1 MKKRIFGYIGL
12 LVCVFVLA
20 SCNLFGSTEKE
31 PTEIEK
37 EIPIVEIQSTITE
50 VYNTA
55 SKGCVGIYA
64 TDGEMA
70 SSGSGVV
77 YKYDEANSLYYVVT
91 NSHVIEDMKTFKV
104 LRGKSNYYEA
114 KLVGNDVSNDI
125 AVLTFSLDLF
135 GGDVY
140 VHDIF
145 NYKEE
150 IVSVGQTALVI
161 GCPLGLDNYN
171 TLSTGVV
178 SMVNKTTIMT
188 NAEMNP
194 GNSGGGLFNAA
205 GRLIGINTEKQVYT
219 QGEDDYGNPYD
230 IPVEGMGYAIPLN
243 VVKNCIQAI
252 ERRQTT
258 ITRPVMGVSV
268 ATINKNLI
276 AENTPEYNFYK
287 ETGLVQYLFV
297 AEVTPGS
304 VAEKAGILANDIIV
318 KADGVDLVVH
328 DDIKSIL
335 YSKEIG
341 DTIVLYIYRTTTKQY
356 LTINVTL

>member
-1 MKKRIFGYIGL
+1 MKKRFLSFI
-12 LVCVFVLA
+12 VAFVSVLMLA
-20 SCNLFGSTEKE
+20 SCDIFDTTQKE

-37 EIPIVEIQSTITE
+37 EVPIVEIQSSITE
-50 VYNTA
+50 AYETA

-64 TDGEMA
+64 TDGDVA
-70 SSGSGVV
+70 ASGSGVV
-77 YKYDEANSLYYVVT
+77 YKYDEAKGLYYVVT
-91 NSHVIEDMKTFKV
+91 NSHVVEDMKTFKIF
-104 LRGKSNYYEA
+104 RGKSNYYEA
-114 KLVGNDVSNDI
+114 KLIGNDVSNDV

-145 NYKEE
+145 NYKDE
-150 IVSVGQTALVI
+150 IVTVGQTALVI

-171 TLSTGVV
+171 TLSTGVISLV
-178 SMVNKTTIMT
+178 TKTSIMT

-230 IPVEGMGYAIPLN
+230 IPVEGMGYAIPLD
-243 VVKNCIQAI
+243 VVKNCIKTI

-258 ITRPVMGVSV
+258 IKRPVMGVSV

-276 AENTPEYNFYK
+276 NEDTPEFRYYK
-287 ETGLVQYLFV
+287 ETGLEQYLFV
-297 AEVTPGS
+297 ADVTAGS
-304 VAEKAGILANDIIV
+304 VADKAGIKANDIIV
-318 KADGVDLVVH
+318 KADGVILVVH
-328 DDIKSIL
+328 EDIKAIL
-335 YSKEIG
+335 YSKEVG
-341 DTIVLYIYRTTTKQY
+341 DTMDLYIYRTTTKEY
-356 LTINVTL
+356 LTITVTL

>member
-77 YKYDEANSLYYVVT
+77 YKNDEANSLYYVVT

-104 LRGKSNYYEA
+104 FRGKSNYYEA
-114 KLVGNDVSNDI
+114 KVVGNDVSNDL

-219 QGEDDYGNPYD
+219 Q
-230 IPVEGMGYAIPLN
+230 
-243 VVKNCIQAI
+243 
-252 ERRQTT
+252 
-258 ITRPVMGVSV
+258 
-268 ATINKNLI
+268 
-276 AENTPEYNFYK
+276 
-287 ETGLVQYLFV
+287 
-297 AEVTPGS
+297 
-304 VAEKAGILANDIIV
+304 
-318 KADGVDLVVH
+318 
-328 DDIKSIL
+328 
-335 YSKEIG
+335 
-341 DTIVLYIYRTTTKQY
+341 
-356 LTINVTL
+356 

>member
-1 MKKRIFGYIGL
+1 MKKKILGVMLALIG
-12 LVCVFVLA
+12 VLTITGC
-20 SCNLFGSTEKE
+20 SLFGSGEKE

-50 VYNTA
+50 VYETA
-55 SKGCVGIYA
+55 SKGCVGIVAESLDGGA
-64 TDGEMA
+64 T
-70 SSGSGVV
+70 GSGVI
-77 YKYDEANSLYYVVT
+77 YKYDEAKGLYYVVT
-91 NSHVIEDMKTFKV
+91 NSHVIEDMTKFKIF
-104 LRGKSNYYEA
+104 RGKSNYYDA

-145 NYKEE
+145 NYKDE
-150 IVSVGQTALVI
+150 IVTVGQTTLAI
-161 GCPLGLDNYN
+161 GCPLGLDHYN
-171 TLSTGVV
+171 SLSTGVV
-178 SMVNKTTIMT
+178 SYVSKTTIMT

-219 QGEDDYGNPYD
+219 QGDDGYGGQYD
-230 IPVEGMGYAIPLN
+230 IPVEGMGYAVPLN
-243 VVKNCIQAI
+243 IVKKCIETI

-258 ITRPVMGVSV
+258 ITRPLMGISV
-268 ATINKNLI
+268 GTVNKHFYE
-276 AENTPEYNFYK
+276 ENTDEYRFYK
-287 ETGLVQYLFV
+287 ETGLEQYLLV

-304 VAEKAGILANDIIV
+304 VAEKAGVKAGDILV
-318 KADGVDLVVH
+318 KADGISLVVH

-335 YSKEIG
+335 YLKEVG
-341 DTIVLYIYRTTTKQY
+341 DTMELYIYRTTTKKY
-356 LTINVTL
+356 LTITVTL